1 MGAERTKMGRL
12 AAGGGTY
19 VLRAW
24 SLLTAWVCLMTVVP
38 AAAQVATAV
47 RDSDSG
53 VRLLSLEEGRSIV
66 NVAWQE
72 DSPKPGMRDCSH
84 FVHQIYANAGFEYPY
99 ASSFEI
105 YSGNEN
111 FVRVKYPHA
120 GDLIAW
126 PGHVGIVVDAAQH
139 SFYSLVRTGME
150 SQDYESR
157 YWRSRGRPRFYRYKL
172 ATSGVVS
179 AANAAGSART
189 SNGRTSRTLKMT
201 TEAQNTL
208 ADASSGEPVRANS
221 AISEAVYGPPA
232 PSAPVM
238 TENAEPA
245 FEIPASVVVA
255 TGREVP
261 TREEVAEGIS
271 EVSDAMGSVLRGEN
285 FLQSRAPVE
294 IVEEFSVEKV
304 SVKHDRGW
312 AQLSIDSQ
320 VSIDAGAVRVKRR
333 HKKVRWEL
341 RRTES
346 GWEAVTP
353 TDRRYIP
360 QDVAVKNLSARLAQL
375 ANSDGAAK
383 HQQAVLQQE
392 AQIAGLLNVLLEG
405 KSQR

>member
-1 MGAERTKMGRL
+1 MGDERTKMDRL
-12 AAGGGTY
+12 AAGGGTD
-19 VLRAW
+19 VLRVWCLSIAC
-24 SLLTAWVCLMTVVP
+24 ACLMTVVP

-53 VRLLSLEEGRSIV
+53 ARLLSLEEGRSIV

-84 FVHQIYANAGFEYPY
+84 LVHQIYVNAGFEYPY

-105 YSGNEN
+105 YAGNAN

-126 PGHVGIVVDAAQH
+126 PGHVGIVVDPVQH
-139 SFYSLVRTGME
+139 SFYSLVRTGLE
-150 SQDYESR
+150 SQDYDSR
-157 YWRSRGRPRFYRYKL
+157 YWKSRGRPRFYRYKVE
-172 ATSGVVS
+172 TGGVVS
-179 AANAAGSART
+179 AANAAGSARI
-189 SNGRTSRTLKMT
+189 SNGRTSRTLKT
-201 TEAQNTL
+201 TAEGQNTL
-208 ADASSGEPVRANS
+208 ADASSGESVRANS
-221 AISEAVYGPPA
+221 ATSEAAYGPP
-232 PSAPVM
+232 PPRLPTI
-238 TENAEPA
+238 TEDAEPA
-245 FEIPASVVVA
+245 FEIPGSVVVA

-271 EVSDAMGSVLRGEN
+271 EVSDAMGSVLRGQN
-285 FLQSRAPVE
+285 FLPSNAPAE
-294 IVEEFSVEKV
+294 IIEKFSVEKV
-304 SVKHDRGW
+304 SVKHDHGW
-312 AQLSIDSQ
+312 AQLSVDSK

-333 HKKVRWEL
+333 HEKVRWEL

-360 QDVAVKNLSARLAQL
+360 QDVAIKNLSAKLAQL
-375 ANSDGAAK
+375 ANSDGATQ

-392 AQIAGLLNVLLEG
+392 AQIAGLLNGLLESG
-405 KSQR
+405 RDR